1 MCGPS
6 ETATQT
12 KKSAV
17 IVKEGDCDFVL
28 PYGGGG
34 EDRLLLKDGR
44 VLG

>member
-17 IVKEGDCDFVL
+17 IVKEGERDFEL
-28 PYGGGG
+28 PSAVALRT
-34 EDRLLLKDGR
+34 ERKTDGP
-44 VLG
+44 

>member
-17 IVKEGDCDFVL
+17 IVKEGDRDL
-28 PYGGGG
+28 ALTSAIALGT
-34 EDRLLLKDGR
+34 ELKTDSS
-44 VLG
+44 